1 MPFGISESSIAKAY
15 GPTDL
20 SGVYKGLQ
28 NNINRLNKEDQLFRQ
43 QNLKEYMQASGKL
56 AEISKGARSED
67 TPEILQHINNW
78 KTYTK
83 LRDANP
89 RLIETDPKKWQEYQ
103 SKIDDEYGSAI
114 NLSKES
120 NEFKTE
126 YKNFG
131 QEITNNAHRYKAD
144 AMQSWD
150 KANKM
155 SLSEIKKLGLDK
167 RETYASLT
175 PEIDKFYDAFDK
187 GATVL
192 AQKDGDVQVRKTPL
206 GEEKKQ
212 IKYRNIPEY
221 GTYIDIVDNTF
232 SKIGKDQRSRQ
243 NYAYSI
249 LEDANDYDRQIKQ
262 FQQNIQTADSD
273 MLKAM
278 HVSKDMPPSLY
289 LTKNYIDEIK
299 DGKNPQTVASEY
311 LAMKK
316 FNEHFRGASAEDQGF
331 KVGDELE
338 KMQISSNLSQQ
349 RADAAFNRRA
359 KALGLTD
366 NVGNFDVSG
375 VFGTVAKGGEAG
387 QAQISKLVDHLNSEP
402 TLGVNTT
409 MIGYNLE
416 KNKEGK
422 YEKRVFSPEQDT
434 YGNYKNSSKALESLV
449 TKEGESWK
457 NLSEDELA
465 KRMNDANKTNAGLIS
480 LNISPKSIQSGKVM
494 SFNWVEKGIPKQV
507 FLDTQDPEAVK
518 WLNKTVKGK
527 FETKKQKGQAA
538 FGLTQDVENE
548 DNYNAQVR

>member
-1 MPFGISESSIAKAY
+1 MPLGISESSIKAAY
-15 GPTDL
+15 GPMDL
-20 SGVYKGLQ
+20 SGIYKGLQ
-28 NNINRLNKEDQLFRQ
+28 RNIDKLNKEDQLYRQ
-43 QNLKEYMQASGKL
+43 QNEKEYMQASSKL
-56 AEISKGARSED
+56 NEVSKGARSED
-67 TPEILQHINNW
+67 MPEILSHINEW

-89 RLIETDPKKWQEYQ
+89 RLIQSDPKKWQEYQ
-103 SKIDDEYGSAI
+103 SKIDESFGLAT
-114 NLSKES
+114 NLAKES

-144 AMQSWD
+144 AMDSWD
-150 KANKM
+150 NANKM
-155 SLSEIKKLGLDK
+155 SLSQIKKQGLDN
-167 RETYASLT
+167 RNTYLSLT

-187 GATVL
+187 GATV
-192 AQKDGDVQVRKTPL
+192 KGETFGDVQKRMTPL

-221 GTYIDIVDNTF
+221 GTYIDIADNTF
-232 SKIGKDQRSRQ
+232 SKIGKDQRGRQ

-262 FQQNIQTADSD
+262 FQQNIKSANPD
-273 MLKAM
+273 MLKVM
-278 HVSKDMPPSLY
+278 HVSKDMSPSLY

-299 DGKNPQTVASEY
+299 DGKNPQTVASQY
-311 LAMKK
+311 LAMKR

-331 KVGDELE
+331 KIGDEIE
-338 KMQISSNLSQQ
+338 KMQISSNLSER
-349 RADAAFNRRA
+349 RADANFNRRA

-366 NVGNFDVSG
+366 KAGNFDVSG
-375 VFGTVAKGGEAG
+375 VFSTVAKGGEAG

-402 TLGVNTT
+402 LLGVNTT

-422 YEKRVFSPEQDT
+422 YEKRVFSGEQDK
-434 YGNYKNSSKALESLV
+434 YGNYKNSSKALESLAQE
-449 TKEGESWK
+449 KEKWSD
-457 NLSEDELA
+457 LSEDVLA
-465 KRMNDANKTNAGLIS
+465 KRMNNANKTNAGLIS
-480 LNISPKSIQSGKVM
+480 VNVSPKSIQSGKVM
-494 SFNWVEKGIPKQV
+494 SFNWIEKGIPKQV

-518 WLNKTVKGK
+518 WLNKTIKGK
-527 FETKKQKGQAA
+527 IETKKQRVAGAM
-538 FGLTQDVENE
+538 GLTQDVENE